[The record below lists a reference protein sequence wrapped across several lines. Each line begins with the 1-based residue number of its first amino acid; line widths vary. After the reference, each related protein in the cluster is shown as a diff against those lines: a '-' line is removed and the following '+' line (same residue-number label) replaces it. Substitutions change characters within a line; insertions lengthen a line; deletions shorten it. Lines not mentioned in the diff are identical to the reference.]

1 MHQIKTIH
9 EELEALSPFWTTIQS
24 QMPYEV
30 PAHYFEMLPSMV
42 RAKIETEAVYEE
54 LELVAPLL
62 NTIPKQTG
70 YQIPVS
76 QDRVPLATTTV
87 KMFTWSKIA
96 AAAGLIGIMVLGNYF
111 YTSEKQSF
119 DYSAYIGADHTQ
131 IIETI
136 SDSTL
141 LSYMDVHEKLIVS
154 PDVLVQEY
162 TLESEEAL
170 IEKSS
175 DQELLEYIQ
184 SSN

>member
-1 MHQIKTIH
+1 
-9 EELEALSPFWTTIQS
+9 
-24 QMPYEV
+24 MPYVV
-30 PAHYFEMLPSMV
+30 PAHYFESLPSIV

-70 YQIPVS
+70 YQIPVA
-76 QDRVPLATTTV
+76 QEKVQPVTATV
-87 KMFTWSKIA
+87 QLFTWPKLAIA
-96 AAAGLIGIMVLGNYF
+96 AALIGAMVLVNF
-111 YTSEKQSF
+111 MYTSQKQTV
-119 DYSAYIGADHTQ
+119 DYGAYIGADHQQ

-141 LSYMDVHEKLIVS
+141 TAYLDVHEKLIIT
-154 PDVLVQEY
+154 PDV
-162 TLESEEAL
+162 
-170 IEKSS
+170 S

>member
-1 MHQIKTIH
+1 MHNNKNILQ
-9 EELEALSPFWTTIQS
+9 ELEAVSSFWNTIPS
-24 QMPYEV
+24 QMPYMV
-30 PAHYFEMLPSMV
+30 PTHYFESLPSMV
-42 RAKIETEAVYEE
+42 RAKIETEAVYDE
-54 LELVAPLL
+54 LELIAPLL

-70 YQIPVS
+70 YQIPVA
-76 QDRVPLATTTV
+76 QEKVPPATTTV

-96 AAAGLIGIMVLGNYF
+96 VAAALIGIMVLGNYF
-111 YTSEKQSF
+111 YTSEKQTF

-141 LSYMDVHEKLIVS
+141 TAYLDVHEKLIVT
-154 PDVLVQEY
+154 PDV
-162 TLESEEAL
+162 
-170 IEKSS
+170 S

>member
-1 MHQIKTIH
+1 MHQNKTIH

-24 QMPYEV
+24 QMPYVV
-30 PAHYFEMLPSMV
+30 PAHYFESLPSIV
-42 RAKIETEAVYEE
+42 RAKIETEAIYEE

-70 YQIPVS
+70 YQIPVA
-76 QDRVPLATTTV
+76 QEKVQPVTATV
-87 KMFTWSKIA
+87 KLFTWPKLAIA
-96 AAAGLIGIMVLGNYF
+96 AALIGAMVLVNF
-111 YTSEKQSF
+111 MYTSQKQTV
-119 DYSAYIGADHTQ
+119 DYGAYIGADHQQ

-141 LSYMDVHEKLIVS
+141 TAYLDLHEKLIIT
-154 PDVLVQEY
+154 PDV
-162 TLESEEAL
+162 
-170 IEKSS
+170 S

>member
-1 MHQIKTIH
+1 MHQNKTIH
-9 EELEALSPFWTTIQS
+9 EELETLSPFWTTIQS
-24 QMPYEV
+24 RMPYVV
-30 PAHYFEMLPSMV
+30 PAHYFETLPSMV
-42 RAKIETEAVYEE
+42 RAKIETEAVYDE
-54 LELVAPLL
+54 LELIAPLL

-70 YQIPVS
+70 YQIPVA
-76 QDRVPLATTTV
+76 QEKVPPATTTV

-96 AAAGLIGIMVLGNYF
+96 VAAALIGIMVLGNYF
-111 YTSEKQSF
+111 YTSEKQTF

-141 LSYMDVHEKLIVS
+141 TAYLDVHEKLIVT
-154 PDVLVQEY
+154 PDV
-162 TLESEEAL
+162 
-170 IEKSS
+170 S

>member
-1 MHQIKTIH
+1 
-9 EELEALSPFWTTIQS
+9 
-24 QMPYEV
+24 MPV
-30 PAHYFEMLPSMV
+30 HYFESMPSIV

-70 YQIPVS
+70 YQIPVA
-76 QDRVPLATTTV
+76 QEKVQPVTATV
-87 KMFTWSKIA
+87 QLFTWPKLAIA
-96 AAAGLIGIMVLGNYF
+96 AALIGAMVLVNF
-111 YTSEKQSF
+111 MYTSQKQTV
-119 DYSAYIGADHTQ
+119 DYGAYIGADHQQ

-141 LSYMDVHEKLIVS
+141 TAYLDLHEKLILT
-154 PDVLVQEY
+154 PDV
-162 TLESEEAL
+162 
-170 IEKSS
+170 S

>member
-1 MHQIKTIH
+1 MHQNKTIN
-9 EELEALSPFWTTIQS
+9 EELKALSSFWTTIQS
-24 QMPYEV
+24 QMPYVV
-30 PAHYFEMLPSMV
+30 PAHYFESLPSIV

-70 YQIPVS
+70 YQIPVA
-76 QDRVPLATTTV
+76 QEKVQPVTATV
-87 KMFTWSKIA
+87 QLFTWPKLAIA
-96 AAAGLIGIMVLGNYF
+96 AALIGAMVLVNF
-111 YTSEKQSF
+111 MYTSQKQTV
-119 DYSAYIGADHTQ
+119 DYGAYIGADHQQ

-141 LSYMDVHEKLIVS
+141 TAYLDVHEKLIIT
-154 PDVLVQEY
+154 PDV
-162 TLESEEAL
+162 
-170 IEKSS
+170 S

>member
-1 MHQIKTIH
+1 
-9 EELEALSPFWTTIQS
+9 
-24 QMPYEV
+24 
-30 PAHYFEMLPSMV
+30 V

-70 YQIPVS
+70 YQIPVA
-76 QDRVPLATTTV
+76 QEKVQPVTATV
-87 KMFTWSKIA
+87 QLFTWPKLAIA
-96 AAAGLIGIMVLGNYF
+96 AALIGAMVLINF
-111 YTSEKQSF
+111 MYTSQKQTV
-119 DYSAYIGADHTQ
+119 DYGAYIGADHQQ

-141 LSYMDVHEKLIVS
+141 TAYLDVHEKLIIT
-154 PDVLVQEY
+154 PDV
-162 TLESEEAL
+162 
-170 IEKSS
+170 S

>member
-1 MHQIKTIH
+1 
-9 EELEALSPFWTTIQS
+9 
-24 QMPYEV
+24 MPYVV
-30 PAHYFEMLPSMV
+30 PAHYFESLPSIV

-70 YQIPVS
+70 YQIPVA
-76 QDRVPLATTTV
+76 QEKVPPLTATV
-87 KMFTWSKIA
+87 QLFTWPKLAIA
-96 AAAGLIGIMVLGNYF
+96 AALIGAMVLVNF
-111 YTSEKQSF
+111 MYTSQKQAV
-119 DYSAYIGADHTQ
+119 DYSAYIGADHQQ

-141 LSYMDVHEKLIVS
+141 TAYLDVHEKLIIT
-154 PDVLVQEY
+154 PDV
-162 TLESEEAL
+162 
-170 IEKSS
+170 S

>member
-1 MHQIKTIH
+1 MHQNKTIH
-9 EELEALSPFWTTIQS
+9 EELKALSPFWTTIQS
-24 QMPYEV
+24 QMPYVV
-30 PAHYFEMLPSMV
+30 PAHYFESLLSIV

-70 YQIPVS
+70 YQIPVA
-76 QDRVPLATTTV
+76 QEKVQPVTATV
-87 KMFTWSKIA
+87 QLFTWPKLAIA
-96 AAAGLIGIMVLGNYF
+96 AALIGAMVLVNF
-111 YTSEKQSF
+111 MYTNQKQSV
-119 DYSAYIGADHTQ
+119 DYSAYIGADHQQ

-141 LSYMDVHEKLIVS
+141 TAYLDVHEKLIIT
-154 PDVLVQEY
+154 PDV
-162 TLESEEAL
+162 
-170 IEKSS
+170 S